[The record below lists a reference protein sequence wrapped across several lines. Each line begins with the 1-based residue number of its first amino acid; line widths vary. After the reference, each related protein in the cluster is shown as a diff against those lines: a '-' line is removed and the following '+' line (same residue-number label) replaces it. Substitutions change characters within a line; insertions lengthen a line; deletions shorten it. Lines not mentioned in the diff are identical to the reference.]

1 MVCEVKYT
9 HGRVMECGDEI
20 VGGGGGWC
28 ICQGVRV

>member
-20 VGGGGGWC
+20 VGGGGWC